1 MNIPCKTV
9 WLKGYVD
16 EGIPGP
22 EHFDIRSSI
31 VSFGLSSV
39 SLEDLPD
46 GAIVVQAHSLSVDP
60 YLRGRIKRK
69 NPLNQKSAKGGTDV
83 AIDTDTGET
92 IMAGFVAGQ
101 VIASRNSAW
110 AVDDFIGGAMDFST
124 VQILAPARLNATIV
138 WKLTGYVDAS
148 NISLGIGALGMPGAT
163 AYGGLCDVL
172 RPKKSAAVGG
182 EATQSPETLFV
193 SSAAGAVGSLVG
205 QIAKSVYGSVVIGSC
220 GGPVKNERIVARY
233 GFDHAIDYTT
243 LSGEDGG
250 KAELDERL
258 KAVAPNG
265 IDMYF
270 EAVGG
275 IHFEAAMTALRP
287 HGRIAVCGVISKYND
302 AELSF
307 NKIDIG
313 SMIYSFQ
320 RIEGFVASPWLRRQ
334 RGDFLRDMS
343 QWIQEKKVI
352 PDETFFEGI
361 EQWPLAFQSLFVRGN
376 ASKSGKVVVR
386 IARPS
391 LDEKKETK
399 SE

>member
-1 MNIPCKTV
+1 
-9 WLKGYVD
+9 
-16 EGIPGP
+16 
-22 EHFDIRSSI
+22 
-31 VSFGLSSV
+31 
-39 SLEDLPD
+39 
-46 GAIVVQAHSLSVDP
+46 
-60 YLRGRIKRK
+60 
-69 NPLNQKSAKGGTDV
+69 
-83 AIDTDTGET
+83 
-92 IMAGFVAGQ
+92 
-101 VIASRNSAW
+101 
-110 AVDDFIGGAMDFST
+110 
-124 VQILAPARLNATIV
+124 
-138 WKLTGYVDAS
+138 
-148 NISLGIGALGMPGAT
+148 
-163 AYGGLCDVL
+163 
-172 RPKKSAAVGG
+172 
-182 EATQSPETLFV
+182 
-193 SSAAGAVGSLVG
+193 
-205 QIAKSVYGSVVIGSC
+205 
-220 GGPVKNERIVARY
+220 
-233 GFDHAIDYTT
+233 
-243 LSGEDGG
+243 
-250 KAELDERL
+250 
-258 KAVAPNG
+258 
-265 IDMYF
+265 
-270 EAVGG
+270 
-275 IHFEAAMTALRP
+275 MTALRP